1 MSSGGESQNL
11 DPGPIASVAT
21 PIMKVLGLMIAS
33 QGGAL
38 GPGLVGGASLMDEA
52 LTTRRE
58 RATNAALLQLMQGR
72 QRSETTGGAPGTLS
86 RLPAPLAAETDPEAF
101 ARVGTPEVATIPGE
115 PAVPPTRREWTGA
128 PTSTEIMEQ
137 LRGMTLPAES
147 LRGDVLREVL
157 RLRLPTDV
165 ERPQAVTEELTRA
178 RGLEE
183 ERRKGG
189 VFTGALRPGA
199 APEARGAAVAAGMTV
214 PTPPAQTRVQYVGNR
229 KQLIETTTGNVL
241 ADEPIRTPE
250 EETQLKQTREVV
262 VPRFEQRLR
271 EAVQKKE
278 ITAQEAWVGQQ
289 LLERAKV
296 DGDVKPFLD
305 HLAKISEIRARPV
318 KPPAARL
325 GTTTTDV
332 GRRPITAYD
341 ALKGHQTGVDALTKE
356 LAAAL
361 PAWKTASGI
370 ERAKALQSAYRTRH
384 GVEIAVAPTDA
395 SGSSFTLTGAW
406 EPAGERRT
414 RRSYEPA
421 PSDVEA
427 EDAE

>member
-1 MSSGGESQNL
+1 
-11 DPGPIASVAT
+11 
-21 PIMKVLGLMIAS
+21 
-33 QGGAL
+33 
-38 GPGLVGGASLMDEA
+38 
-52 LTTRRE
+52 
-58 RATNAALLQLMQGR
+58 
-72 QRSETTGGAPGTLS
+72 
-86 RLPAPLAAETDPEAF
+86 
-101 ARVGTPEVATIPGE
+101 
-115 PAVPPTRREWTGA
+115 
-128 PTSTEIMEQ
+128 MEQ

-157 RLRLPTDV
+157 RLRMPTDV
-165 ERPQAVTEELTRA
+165 ERPQAITEELTRT

-183 ERRKGG
+183 ERRRGG
-189 VFTGALRPGA
+189 VIGTALEPGA
-199 APEARGAAVAAGMTV
+199 TPQARGAALAAGATV
-214 PTPPAQTRVQYVGNR
+214 PAPPGQSRVQYTPTGR
-229 KQLIETTTGNVL
+229 KQLIDVATGNVL
-241 ADEPIRTPE
+241 KDEPIRTPE
-250 EETQLKQTREVV
+250 EEAQLKQMREVI

-271 EAVQKKE
+271 EAVQRKE
-278 ITAQEAWVGQQ
+278 MTAQEAWIGQQ
-289 LLERAKV
+289 MLERAKV

-318 KPPAARL
+318 KSPAARL

-361 PAWKTASGI
+361 PAWKTASAI
-370 ERAKALQSAYRTRH
+370 ERAKALQSAYRSRH
-384 GVEIAVAPTDA
+384 GVEIAVATTDA
-395 SGSSFTLTGAW
+395 AGSSFTLTGAW

>member
-72 QRSETTGGAPGTLS
+72 PRSETTAGVPAAPGTFRTGALEEAEGGAGG
-86 RLPAPLAAETDPEAF
+86 LPIGPGAPPTAA
-101 ARVGTPEVATIPGE
+101 VA
-115 PAVPPTRREWTGA
+115 PTRREWTGA

-137 LRGMTLPAES
+137 LRGMPLPAES

-157 RLRLPTDV
+157 RLRMPTDV
-165 ERPQAVTEELTRA
+165 ERPQAVTEELTRTRA
-178 RGLEE
+178 LEE
-183 ERRKGG
+183 ERRKG
-189 VFTGALRPGA
+189 ALFAPA
-199 APEARGAAVAAGMTV
+199 LTPTATPEARGAAAAAGLVAPEPQAPVKTV
-214 PTPPAQTRVQYVGNR
+214 VQGDRRITVDTRS
-229 KQLIETTTGNVL
+229 GNVL
-241 ADEPIRTPE
+241 KIEPLRTPE
-250 EETQLKQTREVV
+250 EESQLKQTREEVI
-262 VPRFEQRLR
+262 PRFEQRLR
-271 EAVQKKE
+271 EAVQRKE
-278 ITAQEAWVGQQ
+278 MTAQEAWIGQQ
-289 LLERAKV
+289 MLERAKV
-296 DGDVKPFLD
+296 NGDVKPFLD

-414 RRSYEPA
+414 RRSYESP

-427 EDAE
+427 TDGE